1 MIPIIWH
8 PRKGMTI
15 KTVKRVV
22 SGVEGKR
29 GRK

>member
-1 MIPIIWH
+1 MIPIKWH

-15 KTVKRVV
+15 KRVKRLV

-29 GRK
+29 GMK